1 MSEEYSKS
9 NISLSKIA
17 KLKNSD
23 GWKKWRTAIDEWLV
37 DNDFDLDAPEVPE
50 ALGRNPLAEARVEHR
65 VATKQYKKDL
75 AAYNRKQLKGVNN
88 IKSVCEDR
96 GKNCIEHILT
106 VEAAI
111 DVLEEE
117 FKPKGDASFQEIHI
131 KWSNLTLM
139 GCKDVDDY
147 VDQFD
152 DIYTELRSLKSA
164 NYSLPRIEL
173 VMKFIH
179 GLGPAFSTWNQS
191 FNISHS
197 IVDENGISLSE
208 VQGLVRVE
216 EQRLN
221 RENITAMA
229 AFRGTS
235 NHGSRGAPQQSR
247 KRERVDTGK
256 WCWKC
261 QSEFHDN
268 ETCFIL
274 HPEKEDEWRRL
285 NPERAA
291 ARDQRKKAQAT
302 KNGHR
307 MIASIK
313 ATAAL
318 PKQDSPP
325 PPPPSTRFA
334 GLAIQRFKF

>member
-37 DNDFDLDAPEVPE
+37 DNDYDLDAPKEPE
-50 ALGRNPLAEARVEHR
+50 ALGRNPSAEARVEYR
-65 VATKQYKKDL
+65 VTTKQYEKDL
-75 AAYNRKQLKGVNN
+75 AAHNRKQLKGVNN

-96 GKNCIEHILT
+96 GKNLIKHILT
-106 VEAAI
+106 VEVAI
-111 DVLEEE
+111 NLLEEE
-117 FKPKGDASFQEIHI
+117 FKPKGDASFQEIYI

-139 GCKDVDDY
+139 GCKNVDDY

-152 DIYTELRSLKSA
+152 DIYTELRTLKSA
-164 NYSLPRIEL
+164 NYCLPRIEL
-173 VMKFIH
+173 VMKFID

-197 IVDENGISLSE
+197 IADENGISLSE

-229 AFRGTS
+229 AFQGTS
-235 NHGSRGAPQQSR
+235 NHSSCGASQQSR

-261 QSEFHDN
+261 QSEFHND

-274 HPEKEDEWRRL
+274 HPEKEEEWRRL
-285 NPERAA
+285 NPEKAA

-302 KNGHR
+302 KNER
-307 MIASIK
+307 RKIASMK
-313 ATAAL
+313 ATATPL
-318 PKQDSPP
+318 NQDSPP
-325 PPPPSTRFA
+325 PPPAARFA
-334 GLAIQRFKF
+334 GLAIQRSKF